1 MHAIFQK
8 MDQRVKMYLKKKN
21 VFGNLGKN
29 VQKFENIFKKGSLM
43 RVTIACMK
51 QIEYAL
57 IKHVDVF
64 VAWKDVKFQKSCNFP
79 GNTNFKRLLLDL
91 LKIKRYCSY

>member
-43 RVTIACMK
+43 RVTITCMK

-64 VAWKDVKFQKSCNFP
+64 VAWKDVKFQKPCNFP
-79 GNTNFKRLLLDL
+79 GNTNFKRLDL
-91 LKIKRYCSY
+91 LKIKLYCSY

>member
-1 MHAIFQK
+1 
-8 MDQRVKMYLKKKN
+8 MDQKREKSKNVFEKKN
-21 VFGNLGKN
+21 VFGNLAKN
-29 VQKFENIFKKGSLM
+29 VQKFENILKKGSLM

-51 QIEYAL
+51 QLEYAL

>member
-1 MHAIFQK
+1 
-8 MDQRVKMYLKKKN
+8 MDQKREKSKNVFEKKN

-29 VQKFENIFKKGSLM
+29 VQKFENILKKGSLM

-51 QIEYAL
+51 QLEYAL